1 MNKLKAVIQY
11 ECATSFKYIWYF
23 YASQYAIVALI
34 IAIIGISTGSF
45 EKAGANALEMN
56 TLIYVGILGILGFKE
71 DFKMLLQ
78 NGFTR
83 KYIFIASLAMFG
95 FISGIMALFD
105 TITGNL
111 IHSLQHD
118 YHSLYAG
125 IYGYGNILV
134 NWLWLFLA
142 YMFVCTLF
150 YFAVLVINKIGKTC
164 SLYLSVILGSA
175 VLFIVALFRFVLST
189 EVVNNIFEFVLK
201 AFGFMSDGTINYF
214 FPLLTLFVLTG
225 VLGISSYAVI
235 LRIELK

>member
-1 MNKLKAVIQY
+1 MNKLKAVIHY

-23 YASQYAIVALI
+23 YAIQYAIVALI

-45 EKAGANALEMN
+45 EEAGTNALEMN
-56 TLIYVGILGILGFKE
+56 TLIYIGVLGVLGFKE

-83 KYIFIASLAMFG
+83 KYIFIASLTMFG

-111 IHSLQHD
+111 IHYLQHD

-125 IYGYGNILV
+125 IYGYGNVLV

-142 YMFVCTLF
+142 YMFVCTLL
-150 YFAVLVINKIGKTC
+150 YLGVLVINKIGKTW
-164 SLYLSVILGSA
+164 SIYVSVLLGGA
-175 VLFIVALFRFVLST
+175 VLFIVALFQFVLSS
-189 EVVNNIFEFVLK
+189 EVVNNILEFVLK

-214 FPLLTLFVLTG
+214 FPVLTLLILSG
-225 VLGISSYAVI
+225 VLCISSYAVI
-235 LRIELK
+235 LRTELK